1 MLSLVDQDLVVVWYG
16 RYQVLTG
23 MSLGFY
29 ECDFFPEEILIR
41 YMLFYIS
48 VVFLESCVGSGLCG
62 SVSLINIYLLGG
74 CTCSIGTSRWY
85 MSVCSMILFPVFCVL
100 LLPGG

>member
-48 VVFLESCVGSGLCG
+48 VVFLECHACFVP
-62 SVSLINIYLLGG
+62 
-74 CTCSIGTSRWY
+74 IGY
-85 MSVCSMILFPVFCVL
+85 CCCL
-100 LLPGG
+100 